1 MYLEIRKKLLV
12 WMGCALLAVGAAG
25 CSSSEKD
32 LYLEEPPEVIY
43 NLGYAALSKGD
54 LTNAAKLFNEV
65 ERQHPYS
72 AWALQAQ
79 LMAAYSYYANKKYDD
94 AVLVLERFIEQ
105 HPGNKNIPYAYYL
118 RAICFYVQIV
128 DVGRDQR
135 NTESALQGFQEVL
148 GRFPDSPYARD
159 AQYKL
164 DLIHDHLAGKEMEI
178 GRFYQKQQLYL
189 AAINRFRAVLQ
200 NYQTT
205 GHVPEALHRLTE
217 SYLSLGI
224 VDEAQNA
231 AAVLGYNFPGSE
243 WYQDSYRLLAQS
255 HLKPLPKSTSWLKL
269 IF

>member
-1 MYLEIRKKLLV
+1 MYSKIRRKLFVL
-12 WMGCALLAVGAAG
+12 MGCALLAAGAAG
-25 CSSSEKD
+25 CSSSEKE
-32 LYLEEPPEVIY
+32 LYLEESPEVIY
-43 NLGYAALSKGD
+43 NLGYNALSAGD
-54 LTNAAKLFNEV
+54 LKNAAKLFNEV

-72 AWALQAQ
+72 VWALQAQ
-79 LMAAYSYYANKKYDD
+79 MMAAYAYYSSKQYDD

-105 HPGNKNIPYAYYL
+105 HPGNQNVPYAYYL
-118 RAICFYVQIV
+118 RAICFYTQIV

-135 NTESALQGFQEVL
+135 NTELALQSFQEVV
-148 GRFPDSPYARD
+148 GRFPESPYARD

-164 DLIHDHLAGKEMEI
+164 DLIRDHLAGKEMEI

-189 AAINRFRAVLQ
+189 AAINRFRNVLQ

-217 SYLSLGI
+217 SYLSLGV

-243 WYQDSYRLLAQS
+243 WYQDSYQLLVQS
-255 HLKPLPKSTSWLKL
+255 NLKPLRKQSSWLKL